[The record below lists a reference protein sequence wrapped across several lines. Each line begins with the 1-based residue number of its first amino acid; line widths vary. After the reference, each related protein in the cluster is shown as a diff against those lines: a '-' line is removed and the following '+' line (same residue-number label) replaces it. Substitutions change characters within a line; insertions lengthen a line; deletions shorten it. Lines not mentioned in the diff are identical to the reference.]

1 MALKGSVTA
10 GYWYAD
16 DGTSRGYTLSWTA
29 EQSIENNQSTIS
41 WTLSTAGSYPYTVAE
56 RTLEVVIAGETVVSK
71 TDRVMRGVGT
81 VTTGTK
87 TIDHAADGTQSFS
100 VSVKA
105 AVYYSSVNCS
115 NSATFTLDTIP
126 RTSGVSM
133 GTGTMGS
140 ASTITISRAT
150 SSFTHTLEYYFGDA
164 SDTIAT
170 KTASTSV
177 SWTPPLA
184 LANQVPNATYG
195 TGTLRCITY
204 SGNTKIGQKDISIT
218 LNVPSSVI
226 PTIDSASLEI
236 DNSNNE
242 QVADWGVCVT
252 GYTKV
257 KVQASASGQYGST
270 ISSYTISDGYS
281 TTQNGATLD
290 YTGGVL
296 TSSGDITFNVVAKD
310 SRSRNS
316 ASETAGTL
324 TFYPYSNPRV
334 NEFIVAR
341 SELSAKTLVIQT
353 SWEFSS
359 VNELNSITATLYYKK
374 PHDFGWTEYGEIIAG
389 SDITLD
395 DIEFDE
401 ASSYDFQL
409 VVTDLLG
416 NSDTSNAFISTI
428 EVLLDFRAGGK
439 GLGIGKIAESDS
451 MEVALDARFMRNVY
465 IYDAEGT
472 AMTLADY
479 ILSVVNG

>member
-1 MALKGSVTA
+1 MAKSGSFVT
-10 GYWYAD
+10 
-16 DGTSRGYTLSWTA
+16 TSHSNRSMTFSWEQTS
-29 EQSIENNQSTIS
+29 QSIENNETYISWKLVGSGSASGYVKCGGIYVEVDGSVKCNESTDTRYEVYNGTVLKTGTATISHGTDGTASFSAVVKAGIYYYERNCSGSGS
-41 WTLSTAGSYPYTVAE
+41 WTLE
-56 RTLEVVIAGETVVSK
+56 
-71 TDRVMRGVGT
+71 
-81 VTTGTK
+81 
-87 TIDHAADGTQSFS
+87 
-100 VSVKA
+100 
-105 AVYYSSVNCS
+105 
-115 NSATFTLDTIP
+115 TIP

-133 GTGTMGS
+133 GTGIMGS
-140 ASTITISRAT
+140 ASTIDITRAT
-150 SSFTHTLEYYFGDA
+150 SSFTHTLQYWFGDT
-164 SDTIAT
+164 SGTITT

-177 SWTPPLA
+177 SWTPSLD
-184 LANQVPNATYG
+184 LANQVPNATSG
-195 TGTLRCITY
+195 VGTLRCITY
-204 SGNTKIGQKDISIT
+204 SGNTQIGYKDISIT

-236 DNSNNE
+236 DNSNNAKVE
-242 QVADWGVCVT
+242 EWGVCVT

-257 KVQASASGQYGST
+257 NVNASASGQYSST
-270 ISSYTISDGYS
+270 ISSYTISGGYS
-281 TTQNGATLD
+281 TTQNGTTLD

-316 ASETAGTL
+316 ASSTAGTL

-334 NEFIVAR
+334 NEFVVAR
-341 SELSAKTLVIQT
+341 SESSAKTLIIQT
-353 SWEFSS
+353 SWEFSD
-359 VNELNSITATLYYKK
+359 VNELNATTATLYFKK